1 MPLDDFVASRL
12 HLIPDLSVAEQV
24 ANPALREQVLQGSL
38 DDRSYKAPA
47 VSTSEEYIDGPI
59 GPFRVRIYRPD
70 TESVRPALV
79 WSHGGGFIGGSV
91 DMHEG
96 DLVCREIC
104 GRARAPVV
112 SVDYHVANGSTV
124 TYPSLHREH
133 LAGFQWTRDNA
144 GALGVDPE
152 HITIGGAS
160 SGASLTMSASLEMT
174 RTGIRQ
180 PARLILAYPAA
191 HPRLPE
197 DQELLAKTATLPAGA
212 RFSQTDLDLFFGQY
226 RGDRADVRYADAE
239 LNDLGGLPPSLVILN
254 EYDDLT
260 ASGREPR
267 RKA

>member
-212 RFSQTDLDLFFGQY
+212 RFSQTDLDLSS
-226 RGDRADVRYADAE
+226 ANTVETE
-239 LNDLGGLPPSLVILN
+239 LTCVTPMRNSTTLAVC
-254 EYDDLT
+254 
-260 ASGREPR
+260 R
-267 RKA
+267 RVSSS